1 MKEYRM
7 NNFLSGKKKT
17 AMLNGNKD
25 CSSTFDRA
33 VGERCIV
40 EMKYILALLL
50 PGMIVVFF
58 TRVVYNH
65 YLGLLLTVALIAA
78 SVYRGYTD
86 TMPLIIIDAFSL
98 TVGFY
103 FANKLVHRN
112 TQKK

>member
-1 MKEYRM
+1 MIDKV
-7 NNFLSGKKKT
+7 
-17 AMLNGNKD
+17 
-25 CSSTFDRA
+25 

-50 PGMIVVFF
+50 PGIIVVFF

-65 YLGLLLTVALIAA
+65 YLGLVLTVALIAA

-103 FANKLVHRN
+103 FANKLVQRSRL
-112 TQKK
+112 KK